1 MVTLRLK
8 ERVKQEI
15 DGIND
20 EGLLMEVFK
29 MVHGMRETHTPIVL
43 NDAQRHIV
51 HEAMEQYGKGEFLT
65 TDEVFR
71 DLLGDEE

>member
-1 MVTLRLK
+1 MVTLK
-8 ERVKQEI
+8 EKVKQEI
-15 DGIND
+15 DSIND

-29 MVHGMRETHTPIVL
+29 MVHGMRETHIPIVL

-51 HEAMEQYGKGEFLT
+51 HEALEQYGKGEFLT

-71 DLLGDEE
+71 DLFLGDEE